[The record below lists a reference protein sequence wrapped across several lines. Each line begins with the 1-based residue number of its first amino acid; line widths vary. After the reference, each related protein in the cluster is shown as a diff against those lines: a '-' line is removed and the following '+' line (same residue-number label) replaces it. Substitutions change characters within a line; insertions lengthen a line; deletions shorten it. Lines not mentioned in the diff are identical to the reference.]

1 MGLDYFRAY
10 YIAMSQYWDILITT
24 STVISLILVIFVFI
38 YPLNAQQLLA
48 IYIFDFVVVILLAI
62 DFCIR
67 LRASPQKRKY
77 VLSHWYEFPVM
88 VPLAL
93 LGFIDSIILTSHPLL
108 SFKLLTI
115 FRTVRLFDL
124 IHNIRGSQI
133 FILTILS
140 AVTIIFGA
148 FGEYLAESPNPNAT
162 ITNLNDAF
170 WWAIETIT
178 TVAYGEFYPV
188 TAIGK
193 AIATLV
199 MFAAI
204 GILWTLIALV
214 TSQVIAKRIKETPV
228 GLVDETKTVTKKRID
243 EVENLNEEEVEVLIT
258 MIRSLSKKKLD
269 K

>member
-1 MGLDYFRAY
+1 
-10 YIAMSQYWDILITT
+10 
-24 STVISLILVIFVFI
+24 
-38 YPLNAQQLLA
+38 
-48 IYIFDFVVVILLAI
+48 
-62 DFCIR
+62 
-67 LRASPQKRKY
+67 
-77 VLSHWYEFPVM
+77 M

-115 FRTVRLFDL
+115 FRTIRLFDF

-148 FGEYLAESPNPNAT
+148 FGEYLVESPNPNAT

-199 MFAAI
+199 MFSAI
-204 GILWTLIALV
+204 GILWTLIALI
-214 TSQVIAKRIKETPV
+214 TSTVIAKKIKEAPI
-228 GLVDETKTVTKKRID
+228 GLVDETKTVIKKRID